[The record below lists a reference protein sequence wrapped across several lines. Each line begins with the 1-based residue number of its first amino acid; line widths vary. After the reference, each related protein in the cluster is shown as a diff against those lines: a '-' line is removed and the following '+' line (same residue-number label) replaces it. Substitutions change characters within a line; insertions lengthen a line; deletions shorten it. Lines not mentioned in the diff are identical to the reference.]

1 MHRTTEFIAALI
13 GNVQKGKIYTQVDQQ
28 LPGSLG
34 NGAIGGKW
42 GMMDNG

>member
-13 GNVQKGKIYTQVDQQ
+13 GNVQKGKIYTQDQQ